1 MAHWQEKWEK
11 IPVKIQKVLQII
23 VGILLALACTFFVF
37 RSSTQESGSMFSFF
51 IAFGLVLILP
61 RVFSTQTG
69 DPLKLMYIVMLI
81 SLVVF
86 IGGYAIYGF
95 TSGTMFSKST
105 ASTIWISN
113 PAIIGG

>member
-11 IPVKIQKVLQII
+11 IPTKVQKILQII
-23 VGILLALACTFFVF
+23 VGILLALSCTFFIF

-69 DPLKLMYIVMLI
+69 DPLKLLYLSMFIA
-81 SLVVF
+81 LVAF

-95 TSGTMFSKST
+95 TSGTLFSKST
-105 ASTIWISN
+105 ASTILSGMHM
-113 PAIIGG
+113 IIGS